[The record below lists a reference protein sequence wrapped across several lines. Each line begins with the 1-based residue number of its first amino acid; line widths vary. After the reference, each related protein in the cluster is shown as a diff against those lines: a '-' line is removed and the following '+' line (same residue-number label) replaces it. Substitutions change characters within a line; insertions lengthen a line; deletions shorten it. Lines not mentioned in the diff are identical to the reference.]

1 MVHPYLQ
8 AGYERVQCL
17 KELKKSIRD
26 GQLRH
31 GMVTEIPGIHKPLG
45 LRHGMGDT
53 KT

>member
-26 GQLRH
+26 GQSFSVD
-31 GMVTEIPGIHKPLG
+31 GKFYVAEEITNIKGAE
-45 LRHGMGDT
+45 
-53 KT
+53 